1 MAKKRNAQTKKVRT
15 IRILGYQ
22 NANKI
27 RNYMK
32 LMDMYGREEVIN
44 PDNPIDGAIFYTV
57 PLTLE
62 DWLRLSKYVF
72 TTLNGDEPV
81 TF

>member
-1 MAKKRNAQTKKVRT
+1 MAKKRNTQMKKVRT

-32 LMDMYGREEVIN
+32 LMDMYGHEEEIN
-44 PDNPIDGAIFYTV
+44 PDNPIDGAIFHTV
-57 PLTLE
+57 PLILE
-62 DWLRLSKYVF
+62 DWFRLSKYVF
-72 TTLNGDEPV
+72 NALKDNGYE
-81 TF
+81 

>member
-1 MAKKRNAQTKKVRT
+1 MAKKRNTQVKKVRT

-32 LMDMYGREEVIN
+32 LMDMYGHEEVIN
-44 PDNPIDGAIFYTV
+44 PDNPIDGAIFHTV

-72 TTLNGDEPV
+72 NTLKDRGYE
-81 TF
+81 